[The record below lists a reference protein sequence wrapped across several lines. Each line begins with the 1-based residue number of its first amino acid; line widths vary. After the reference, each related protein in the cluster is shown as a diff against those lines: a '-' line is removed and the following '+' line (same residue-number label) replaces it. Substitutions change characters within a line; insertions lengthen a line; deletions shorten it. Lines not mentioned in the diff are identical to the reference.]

1 MTTDLW
7 NNTPAMSSLE
17 DSTRLKMDRK
27 LLKPQVERR
36 RRERMNKSLESL
48 RTLLLQSPEALSQRR
63 VEKAEILEHTVLFLQ
78 NSTTQTKQNQDWDE
92 TSERRQFMDGFSA
105 CLQQAALFLQTEGEA
120 RGLQASLSASLCQRL
135 SHPHHVPAAGTAGT
149 TGTAPNW
156 AKISSRA
163 ANASEKKVSYSHGLE
178 STRKT
183 SPLSH
188 PYSLPPRHT
197 HSASLA
203 HRHRDSHATSS
214 PATGHACG
222 QQVSVGQGVWRPWP

>member
-1 MTTDLW
+1 
-7 NNTPAMSSLE
+7 MSSLE

-135 SHPHHVPAAGTAGT
+135 SHPHHVP
-149 TGTAPNW
+149 
-156 AKISSRA
+156 
-163 ANASEKKVSYSHGLE
+163 VSYSHGLE

-197 HSASLA
+197 YSASLA